1 MNAANAG
8 AREKKPLPTVP
19 TFLTVLTLLPFL
31 TACYRSPEKQQ
42 EQLRQE
48 LKSWDATARL
58 THELSERGALPGVY
72 LRQISEA
79 IEQGKQ
85 KVRQQ
90 AAKSAQ

>member
-8 AREKKPLPTVP
+8 AREKKPLPTFP
-19 TFLTVLTLLPFL
+19 TFLALLTFL
-31 TACYRSPEKQQ
+31 TACHRSPEKQQ